1 MNDAA
6 YDGQLIERIVHKDS
20 DALGKLYDRY
30 ERVIYS
36 FACQIVKDPAAA
48 EEVMQELFLR
58 IWKNAG
64 QFDAAKSQP
73 FTWIFA
79 VTRSIALDH
88 LHKQS
93 PEAGQ
98 PAAESEALPLTL
110 DPESITEEQ
119 AEMLMIGEQ
128 VREALRE
135 LSRDQQQVLDLIY
148 YQGLTQQEAADFAS
162 IPPGSVKSR
171 ARMAMRQLR
180 KRILRLGRREYLHE

>member
-6 YDGQLIERIVHKDS
+6 YDGQLIERIAHKDS

-30 ERVIYS
+30 EQVIYS
-36 FACQIVKDPAAA
+36 FACQIVKDPRAA

-58 IWKNAG
+58 IWKSAG
-64 QFDAAKSQP
+64 QSDAARSQP
-73 FTWIFA
+73 SAWMFA
-79 VTRSIALDH
+79 VTRSIALEH
-88 LHKQS
+88 LHRQRPAEDQPDGETEV
-93 PEAGQ
+93 PEM
-98 PAAESEALPLTL
+98 AAV
-110 DPESITEEQ
+110 PEDITEEQ

-162 IPPGSVKSR
+162 IPPGTVKSR
-171 ARMAMRQLR
+171 VRMAMRQLR
-180 KRILRLGRREYLHE
+180 KRLIRLGRREHAHD